1 MVFHSFSLTSD
12 HVGPQRSSP
21 NGRPKFRQSAV
32 KPEGDQGNVG
42 LTWMKEILQLM
53 SFKGELVKHC
63 FTCFNMINCFKKS
76 MEH

>member
-32 KPEGDQGNVG
+32 KPEGDQRNVG

-53 SFKGELVKHC
+53 SFKGTSETLFHM
-63 FTCFNMINCFKKS
+63 FQYDQLF
-76 MEH
+76 